1 MALSQKPLVV
11 VFLGSI
17 GSGKSFFA
25 RQLAQASGTVRIN
38 TDAMREAMGEVW
50 SEQSNRRVWGAMDYS
65 VEQILSAGQS
75 VIYDA
80 ARFNRAESREL
91 LAQLAEKTGAKV
103 IVVWIDTPREV
114 ASLRAQTREL
124 TDDQRP
130 VSKQDAEDI
139 IDNHEK
145 KFDPPEGHENVIK
158 ISGEIPF
165 EEQYKIFTEKLTQ
178 L

>member
-25 RQLAQASGTVRIN
+25 RQLALGSDTVRIN

-50 SEQSNRRVWGAMDYS
+50 GEQSNRRVWGAMDYA

-80 ARFNRAESREL
+80 ARFNRRESRDSL
-91 LAQLAEKTGAKV
+91 GKLAEKAHAKV
-103 IVVWIDTPREV
+103 VVVWIDTPREI
-114 ASLRAQTREL
+114 ASLRAQSREP

-130 VSKQDAEDI
+130 VSKQDAEAI

-145 KFDPPEGHENVIK
+145 KFDPPDSHESVIK

-165 EEQYKIFTEKLTQ
+165 EEQYKIFTEKLAQ